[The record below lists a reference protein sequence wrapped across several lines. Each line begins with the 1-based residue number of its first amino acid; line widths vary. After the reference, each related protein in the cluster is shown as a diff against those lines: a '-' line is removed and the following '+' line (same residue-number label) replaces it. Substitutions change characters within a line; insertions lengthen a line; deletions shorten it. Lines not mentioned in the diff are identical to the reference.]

1 MGVEADE
8 FLLTGTA
15 LIAVLVV
22 LVKDVPE
29 GVVIMDPG
37 GNIAGRCF

>member
-29 GVVIMDPG
+29 GVVIMDPV
-37 GNIAGRCF
+37 